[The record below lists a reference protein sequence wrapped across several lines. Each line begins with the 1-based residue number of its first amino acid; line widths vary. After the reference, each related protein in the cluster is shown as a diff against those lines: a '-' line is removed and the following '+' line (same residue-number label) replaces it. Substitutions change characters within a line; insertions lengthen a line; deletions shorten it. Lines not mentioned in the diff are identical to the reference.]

1 LPCGNKNIRT
11 GIANITL
18 FYYLCQSKIINR
30 KSKIKK
36 MEAKRKE
43 KGSVG
48 ADLQIRNLDADTLK
62 CLQELQEFFGVG
74 TNSKA
79 ALSAVRQ
86 FMQYKNEIQSLRQ
99 QLADA
104 LDKIDVQKYALDK
117 ISDVL
122 QTYHKN

>member
-1 LPCGNKNIRT
+1 
-11 GIANITL
+11 
-18 FYYLCQSKIINR
+18 
-30 KSKIKK
+30 